1 MNRRENLYSDWVRS
15 SISSIGEV
23 LRSAK
28 YFGNC
33 RSSLSNRWKKDS
45 FRPEEG

>member
-1 MNRRENLYSDWVRS
+1 MNRQENLYSGSVRS

-33 RSSLSNRWKKDS
+33 RNSLNNRWKEDS
-45 FRPEEG
+45 VRPEEG